1 MSAYNKNLPEMNR
14 QAAKDAKKRGE
25 DHCFFFL
32 PSWRPWR
39 LGGFENVSGPFS
51 LLIAVLIMIGGIASV
66 RAADS
71 FADPIFAQRWQ
82 QDEAVVPNFWGPL
95 ATAGAGQYES
105 YLFAAACP
113 PQPPGMPR
121 PCDPPGIFT
130 RRIVQYFDKGRMEL
144 KDESSPH
151 ASVTAGLLVTEM
163 MTGKVQT
170 GDTRFDQRTP
180 AAVPVAG
187 DAGNTFPLYRDLPTS
202 RAATQAA
209 TIGAPVQ
216 LLLTPQGGD
225 TIAPPDAGAVIASV
239 DAATGHGV
247 AQAFAD
253 FRARVGLDNV
263 GLALTEPFWA
273 DVTIAG
279 QQRRI
284 LIQPFERRVLTYNP
298 ANPDPFKVEFG
309 NVGQQ
314 YYRWRYGSDLAT
326 QATRTVTLTDD
337 GQTVTLA
344 HGTSFLLALGSDFD
358 WQVQI
363 SDEGIIS
370 RVPNIA
376 VIAGA
381 QGVYAAK
388 QPGQTTLIASG
399 DPVCRTA
406 QPPCGAPSRA
416 FRMHIV
422 VT

>member
-1 MSAYNKNLPEMNR
+1 MSAPKPI
-14 QAAKDAKKRGE
+14 A
-25 DHCFFFL
+25 
-32 PSWRPWR
+32 
-39 LGGFENVSGPFS
+39 
-51 LLIAVLIMIGGIASV
+51 LLVATLMMFAVLPSV
-66 RAADS
+66 RAADT
-71 FADPIFAQRWQ
+71 FADPLFAQRWQ
-82 QDEAVVPNFWGPL
+82 QDEQIMPNFWGPL
-95 ATAGAGQYES
+95 ATAGAGQYEP
-105 YLFAAACP
+105 YLFAEACP

-144 KDESSPH
+144 RDESSPH

-170 GDTRFDQRTP
+170 GDTRFDQQTP

-187 DAGNTFPLYRDLPTS
+187 DASNTFPLYRDLATS
-202 RAATQAA
+202 LAATQTA
-209 TIGAPVQ
+209 TVDAPVQ
-216 LLLTPQGGD
+216 LLLTPQGGT
-225 TIAPPDAGAVIASV
+225 TIAPPSDAGAVIASV
-239 DAATGHGV
+239 DTATGHGV
-247 AQAFAD
+247 ARAFAD
-253 FRARVGLDNV
+253 FRSHVGLDNV

-273 DVTIAG
+273 DVAIAG

-298 ANPDPFKVEFG
+298 ANPAQFRVEFG

-326 QATRTVTLTDD
+326 QGTRTVAFADD
-337 GQTVTLA
+337 GQTVTFA
-344 HGTSFLLALGSDFD
+344 HGTSFLLALGNDYD
-358 WQVQI
+358 WKIQVG
-363 SDEGIIS
+363 DETIVS
-370 RVPNIA
+370 RVPNIS

-388 QPGQTTLIASG
+388 QPGQTTVTASG

-416 FRMHIV
+416 FRVQIV
-422 VT
+422 VN

>member
-1 MSAYNKNLPEMNR
+1 MSASKSIALL
-14 QAAKDAKKRGE
+14 AA
-25 DHCFFFL
+25 L
-32 PSWRPWR
+32 M
-39 LGGFENVSGPFS
+39 
-51 LLIAVLIMIGGIASV
+51 LLAVVPSV
-66 RAADS
+66 RAADA
-71 FADPIFAQRWQ
+71 FADPLFAQRWQ
-82 QDEAVVPNFWGPL
+82 QDEQTVPNFWGPL

-170 GDTRFDQRTP
+170 GDTRFEQRTP

-187 DAGNTFPLYRDLPTS
+187 DAGNTFPLYRDLATS
-202 RAATQAA
+202 PAATQTAA
-209 TIGAPVQ
+209 VGAPVQ
-216 LLLTPQGGD
+216 LLLTPQGGT
-225 TIAPPDAGAVIASV
+225 TIAPASDGGAVIATV

-253 FRARVGLDNV
+253 FRSRVGLDNV

-273 DVTIAG
+273 DVAIAG
-279 QQRRI
+279 QQQRI
-284 LIQPFERRVLTYNP
+284 LIQPFERRVLTYNL
-298 ANPDPFKVEFG
+298 ANPAQFRVEFG

-314 YYRWRYGSDLAT
+314 YYRWRYGSDLTT
-326 QATRTVTLTDD
+326 QATRTVTLADD
-337 GQTVTLA
+337 GQTVTVA
-344 HGTSFLLALGSDFD
+344 HGTSFLLALGNDDD
-358 WQVQI
+358 WKIQVG
-363 SDEGIIS
+363 DETVIS
-370 RVPNIA
+370 RVLNIA

-388 QPGQTTLIASG
+388 QPGQTTLTASG
-399 DPVCRTA
+399 DPICRTA
-406 QPPCGAPSRA
+406 QPPCGAPSRT
-416 FRMHIV
+416 FRVQIV

>member
-1 MSAYNKNLPEMNR
+1 MPAYKPL
-14 QAAKDAKKRGE
+14 A
-25 DHCFFFL
+25 F
-32 PSWRPWR
+32 
-39 LGGFENVSGPFS
+39 
-51 LLIAVLIMIGGIASV
+51 LIAGLLMLGTLPGV
-66 RAADS
+66 RAADT
-71 FADPIFAQRWQ
+71 FADPLFAQRWQ
-82 QDEAVVPNFWGPL
+82 QDETVVPNFWGPL

-113 PQPPGMPR
+113 QQPPGMPR
-121 PCDPPGIFT
+121 PCDPPAIFT
-130 RRIVQYFDKGRMEL
+130 RRIVQYFDKERMEL

-170 GDTRFDQRTP
+170 GDTRFDQQTP

-187 DAGNTFPLYRDLPTS
+187 DTSNTFPLYRDLPTS
-202 RAATQAA
+202 PAATQAA
-209 TIGAPVQ
+209 TVGAPVQ
-216 LLLTPQGGD
+216 LLLTPQGSS
-225 TIAPPDAGAVIASV
+225 TIAAPSDAGAVIASV
-239 DAATGHGV
+239 DGATGHGV

-253 FRARVGLDNV
+253 FRAHVGLDNV

-273 DVTIAG
+273 DVAIAG

-298 ANPDPFKVEFG
+298 ANPAQFRVEFG

-314 YYRWRYGSDLAT
+314 YYRWRYSSDLAT
-326 QATRTVTLTDD
+326 QATRTVTLADD
-337 GQTVTLA
+337 GQVVTLA
-344 HGTSFLLALGSDFD
+344 HGTSFLLALGSDND
-358 WQVQI
+358 WKVQVG
-363 SDEGIIS
+363 DETVVS
-370 RVPNIA
+370 RVPNIS
-376 VIAGA
+376 VITGA

-388 QPGQTTLIASG
+388 QPGQTTLTASG

-416 FRMHIV
+416 FRVQIV

>member
-1 MSAYNKNLPEMNR
+1 MFAYKPL
-14 QAAKDAKKRGE
+14 A
-25 DHCFFFL
+25 
-32 PSWRPWR
+32 
-39 LGGFENVSGPFS
+39 
-51 LLIAVLIMIGGIASV
+51 LLIAGLLILGALPGV
-66 RAADS
+66 RAADA
-71 FADPIFAQRWQ
+71 FADPLFAQRWQ
-82 QDEAVVPNFWGPL
+82 QDEAAVPNFWGPL
-95 ATAGAGQYES
+95 ATAGAGQYEA
-105 YLFAAACP
+105 YLFAQACP
-113 PQPPGMPR
+113 QQPPGMPR
-121 PCDPPGIFT
+121 PCDPPAIFT

-170 GDTRFDQRTP
+170 GDTRFDPQAP

-187 DAGNTFPLYRDLPTS
+187 DASTAYPLYRDLPTS
-202 RAATQAA
+202 AAATQTA
-209 TIGAPVQ
+209 IVGAPVR

-225 TIAPPDAGAVIASV
+225 TIAPPSDAGAVIASV

-247 AQAFAD
+247 AQIFAD

-273 DVTIAG
+273 DVAIAG

-298 ANPDPFKVEFG
+298 ANPAAFQVEFG

-326 QATRTVTLTDD
+326 QTTRTVTLADD

-344 HGTSFLLALGSDFD
+344 HGMSFLLALGSDDD
-358 WQVQI
+358 WQIQI
-363 SDEGIIS
+363 ADEGIIS

-376 VIAGA
+376 VIVGA
-381 QGVYAAK
+381 QGIYAAK
-388 QPGQTTLIASG
+388 QPGQTTLAATG

-416 FRMHIV
+416 FRVQIV

>member
-1 MSAYNKNLPEMNR
+1 MSAYHNQLQNLPEMSSM
-14 QAAKDAKKRGE
+14 G
-25 DHCFFFL
+25 
-32 PSWRPWR
+32 SI
-39 LGGFENVSGPFS
+39 GGLETVPKSIS
-51 LLIAVLIMIGGIASV
+51 LLIAGLLMLGTLPGV
-66 RAADS
+66 RAADA

-113 PQPPGMPR
+113 QQPPGMPR

-170 GDTRFDQRTP
+170 GDTRFDQQTP
-180 AAVPVAG
+180 AAIPVAG
-187 DAGNTFPLYRDLPTS
+187 DASAAFPLYRDLPTS
-202 RAATQAA
+202 AAATQTA
-209 TIGAPVQ
+209 TAGASVR
-216 LLLTPQGGD
+216 LLLTAQGSSAID
-225 TIAPPDAGAVIASV
+225 PPPDAGTVIASV
-239 DAATGHGV
+239 DTATGHGV

-253 FRARVGLDNV
+253 FRAHAGLDNV

-273 DVTIAG
+273 DVAIAG

-298 ANPDPFKVEFG
+298 ANPAQFRVEFG

-326 QATRTVTLTDD
+326 QAPRTVTLADD

-344 HGTSFLLALGSDFD
+344 HGTSFLLALGGEYD
-358 WQVQI
+358 WQIQVA
-363 SDEGIIS
+363 DEGIVS

-388 QPGQTTLIASG
+388 QPGQTTLTATG

-416 FRMHIV
+416 FHIQIV